1 MNDYLE
7 KMGIDKNQNK
17 QITLFE
23 TQELND
29 TTKYENGIETYLLN
43 KLIEKITEK
52 LKEINCW
59 ELFNNIE
66 MPLIKVLGEMQ
77 YNGIHLDE
85 KN

>member
-59 ELFNNIE
+59 EFI
-66 MPLIKVLGEMQ
+66 
-77 YNGIHLDE
+77 
-85 KN
+85 